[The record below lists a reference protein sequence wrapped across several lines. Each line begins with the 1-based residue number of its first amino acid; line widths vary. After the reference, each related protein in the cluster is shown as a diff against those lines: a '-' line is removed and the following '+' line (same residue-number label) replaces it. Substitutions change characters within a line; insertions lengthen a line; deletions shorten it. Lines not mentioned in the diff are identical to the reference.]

1 MIHTAKAIAANAE
14 QLVRNVNA
22 ISEQCLDK
30 RYYNNN
36 NNNNNMYMYSN
47 ICIVCSIIIIYIH
60 NYYNYVC
67 IYMHGMCIMDLR
79 YIHT

>member
-36 NNNNNMYMYSN
+36 NNNNM
-47 ICIVCSIIIIYIH
+47 
-60 NYYNYVC
+60 
-67 IYMHGMCIMDLR
+67 
-79 YIHT
+79 